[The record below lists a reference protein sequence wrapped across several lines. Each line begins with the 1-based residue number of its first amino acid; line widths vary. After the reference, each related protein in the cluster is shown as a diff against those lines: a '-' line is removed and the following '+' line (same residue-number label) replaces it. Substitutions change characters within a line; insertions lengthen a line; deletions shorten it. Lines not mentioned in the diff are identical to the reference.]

1 MTCPWRSLPTQRT
14 FLLLQVCLYRL
25 LQAVSADARLFTCC
39 CRRRARASYV
49 IHKLRLSHLR
59 HGNDSLSAGIIDLG
73 ESASGDGPWIRATGG
88 RDVERCVRRQ
98 LLDHRE
104 RELMA
109 VVSRAQP
116 LCLVLLRRWPELQ
129 TVHSPTI
136 NAHASS
142 SRAPAL
148 HHQRSN
154 LQRALSTRKP
164 RGEAPQ
170 PPPPAGEGAQLAYR
184 PTIVGAGRALAG
196 GAGYRVSG
204 VRAADQGSVAGPLPS
219 LADGRPRMRTTRV
232 SESSFARPQVVRPPR
247 IQTSLTTDGSIPTRK
262 RSDSEPI
269 PGPHPGTIPSPL
281 ASSFSSRAP
290 GGTTGDEE
298 GSSQHDSAAYSTLGE
313 DDGEEFLEDDTALEA
328 EDGDEDG
335 DEGADGFAD
344 DVPALGRPLR
354 GLLSERSRRDTDA
367 SGMPTE
373 VGDDSEGEM
382 GIEREQEDLLD
393 GFREETDVAGA
404 GGLDKVGDRPE
415 QKLPIE
421 SGADDSSKE
430 LRLLSCVT

>member
-1 MTCPWRSLPTQRT
+1 
-14 FLLLQVCLYRL
+14 
-25 LQAVSADARLFTCC
+25 
-39 CRRRARASYV
+39 
-49 IHKLRLSHLR
+49 
-59 HGNDSLSAGIIDLG
+59 
-73 ESASGDGPWIRATGG
+73 
-88 RDVERCVRRQ
+88 
-98 LLDHRE
+98 
-104 RELMA
+104 
-109 VVSRAQP
+109 
-116 LCLVLLRRWPELQ
+116 
-129 TVHSPTI
+129 
-136 NAHASS
+136 
-142 SRAPAL
+142 
-148 HHQRSN
+148 
-154 LQRALSTRKP
+154 
-164 RGEAPQ
+164 
-170 PPPPAGEGAQLAYR
+170 
-184 PTIVGAGRALAG
+184 
-196 GAGYRVSG
+196 
-204 VRAADQGSVAGPLPS
+204 
-219 LADGRPRMRTTRV
+219 MRTTRV

-313 DDGEEFLEDDTALEA
+313 DDGEDFLEDDTALEA